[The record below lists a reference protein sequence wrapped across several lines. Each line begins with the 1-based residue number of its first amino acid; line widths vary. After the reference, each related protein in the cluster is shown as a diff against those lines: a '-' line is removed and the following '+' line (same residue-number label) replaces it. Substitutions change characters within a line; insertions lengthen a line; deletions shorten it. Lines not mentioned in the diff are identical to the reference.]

1 VRQIRLAEVLGG
13 LSFAL
18 DLTEGQPGG
27 HILRTTLIG
36 MALGERAG
44 LAEPELADL
53 YHALLLKDIGCTAN
67 ASRTSAL
74 LAADDREVKPALKLT
89 DLSTRKGRANWALR
103 VVARHER
110 PLTRARTVRA
120 LARGEGLHEALIRL
134 RCERGRELAL
144 DLGFPAAVADA
155 IGALD
160 EHWNGEGHPDGIA
173 GEAIPRLSRIL
184 LLAQTA
190 EVFAA
195 AHGTRE
201 ALAVVRG
208 RSGRWFDPDLA
219 PLVDAE
225 VLGAVPRDE
234 ASLLAAVVE
243 AAPPGASTDASEAHL
258 TQVAHA
264 FAEVV
269 DAKSPWTARHSH
281 RVAALVTGMAER
293 TGHAGERDLVRAALL
308 KDIGTVGISSRIL
321 DKPGALTPREWEEVR
336 RHTTAGGE
344 LLARVVPYRA
354 IAAAAAD
361 HHERLDGSG
370 YPRGL
375 SADQID
381 LDTRILTVC
390 DIYDA
395 LISKRVYRGAW
406 SHDEAMQLL
415 RRETEY
421 ALDERCVAA
430 LEQVIAREQGFADTA
445 ELATATA

>member
-1 VRQIRLAEVLGG
+1 MRQIRLAEVLGG

-36 MALGERAG
+36 MALGERTG

-173 GEAIPRLSRIL
+173 GEAIPRFSRIL

-201 ALAVVRG
+201 ALAVVRA
-208 RSGRWFDPDLA
+208 RSGRWFDPALA

-243 AAPPGASTDASEAHL
+243 AAPPGASADATEAHL

-281 RVAALVTGMAER
+281 RVAALVTGVAER

-336 RHTTAGGE
+336 RHATAGGE
-344 LLARVVPYRA
+344 LLARVPPYRT

-375 SADQID
+375 RGDEVAPTARLLAVADAFESLTAGRPYRPPVPPQEAVARLRAED
-381 LDTRILTVC
+381 GGRLD
-390 DIYDA
+390 
-395 LISKRVYRGAW
+395 
-406 SHDEAMQLL
+406 
-415 RRETEY
+415 
-421 ALDERCVAA
+421 
-430 LEQVIAREQGFADTA
+430 A
-445 ELATATA
+445 ELLNALGEFVNE

>member
-1 VRQIRLAEVLGG
+1 MRQIRLAEVLGG

-44 LAEPELADL
+44 LAGPELADL

-173 GEAIPRLSRIL
+173 GEAIPRFSRIL

-201 ALAVVRG
+201 ALAVVRA
-208 RSGRWFDPDLA
+208 RSGRWFDPALA

-234 ASLLAAVVE
+234 ASLLAAVVD
-243 AAPPGASTDASEAHL
+243 AAPPGASADATEAHL

-281 RVAALVTGMAER
+281 RVAALVTGVAER

-336 RHTTAGGE
+336 RHATAGGE
-344 LLARVVPYRA
+344 LLARVAPYRT

-375 SADQID
+375 RGDEVAPTARLLAVADAFESLTAGRPYRPPVPPQEAVARLRAED
-381 LDTRILTVC
+381 GGRLD
-390 DIYDA
+390 
-395 LISKRVYRGAW
+395 
-406 SHDEAMQLL
+406 
-415 RRETEY
+415 
-421 ALDERCVAA
+421 
-430 LEQVIAREQGFADTA
+430 A
-445 ELATATA
+445 ELLNALAEFVNE

>member
-234 ASLLAAVVE
+234 ASLLAAVAE

-281 RVAALVTGMAER
+281 RVAALVTGVAER

-375 SADQID
+375 RGDEVAPTARLLAVADAFESLTAGRPYRPPVPPQEAVARLRAED
-381 LDTRILTVC
+381 GGRLD
-390 DIYDA
+390 
-395 LISKRVYRGAW
+395 
-406 SHDEAMQLL
+406 
-415 RRETEY
+415 
-421 ALDERCVAA
+421 
-430 LEQVIAREQGFADTA
+430 A
-445 ELATATA
+445 ELLEALAEFVNE

>member
-1 VRQIRLAEVLGG
+1 MRQIRLAEVLGG

-53 YHALLLKDIGCTAN
+53 YHSLLLKDIGCTAN

-173 GEAIPRLSRIL
+173 GEAIPRFSRIL

-201 ALAVVRG
+201 ALAVVRA
-208 RSGRWFDPDLA
+208 RSGRWFDPALA

-243 AAPPGASTDASEAHL
+243 AAPPGASADATEAHL

-281 RVAALVTGMAER
+281 RVAALVTGVAER

-336 RHTTAGGE
+336 RHATAGGE
-344 LLARVVPYRA
+344 LLARVAPYRT

-375 SADQID
+375 RGDEVAPTARLLAVADAFESLTAGRPYRPPVPPQEAVARLRAED
-381 LDTRILTVC
+381 GRRLD
-390 DIYDA
+390 
-395 LISKRVYRGAW
+395 
-406 SHDEAMQLL
+406 
-415 RRETEY
+415 
-421 ALDERCVAA
+421 
-430 LEQVIAREQGFADTA
+430 A
-445 ELATATA
+445 ELLNALAEFVNE

>member
-1 VRQIRLAEVLGG
+1 MRQIRLAEVLGG

-36 MALGERAG
+36 MALGERTG
-44 LAEPELADL
+44 LAGPELADL

-144 DLGFPAAVADA
+144 DLGFPTSVADA

-173 GEAIPRLSRIL
+173 GEAIPRFSRIL

-201 ALAVVRG
+201 ALAVVRA
-208 RSGRWFDPDLA
+208 RSGRWFDPALA

-243 AAPPGASTDASEAHL
+243 AAPPGASADATEAHL

-281 RVAALVTGMAER
+281 RVAALVTGVAER

-336 RHTTAGGE
+336 RHATAGGE
-344 LLARVVPYRA
+344 LLARVAPYRT

-375 SADQID
+375 RGDEVAPTARLLAVADAFESLTAGRPYRPPVPPQEAVARLRAED
-381 LDTRILTVC
+381 GRRLD
-390 DIYDA
+390 
-395 LISKRVYRGAW
+395 
-406 SHDEAMQLL
+406 
-415 RRETEY
+415 
-421 ALDERCVAA
+421 
-430 LEQVIAREQGFADTA
+430 A
-445 ELATATA
+445 ELLNALAEFVNE

>member
-1 VRQIRLAEVLGG
+1 MARIRLAEVLGG

-18 DLTEGQPGG
+18 DLTEGQPEG
-27 HILRTTLIG
+27 HILRTTVIG
-36 MALGERAG
+36 IALGERAG
-44 LAEPELADL
+44 LAPAELADL

-89 DLSTRKGRANWALR
+89 DLTTGKGRANWVLR

-110 PLTRARTVRA
+110 PLTRGRTILN

-144 DLGFPAAVADA
+144 DLGFPLAVADA
-155 IGALD
+155 IGSLD
-160 EHWNGEGHPDGIA
+160 EHWDGEGHPDGLN
-173 GEAIPRLSRIL
+173 GEGIPRFSRIL

-195 AHGTRE
+195 ARGTRE
-201 ALAVVRG
+201 ALAVVHHR
-208 RSGRWFDPDLA
+208 RGRWFDPALT

-225 VLGAVPRDE
+225 LLDGLPRDDE
-234 ASLLAAVVE
+234 TLLAAVVE
-243 AAPPGASTDASEAHL
+243 RAPPGAAADATEAHL

-281 RVAALVTGMAER
+281 RVAAVVTGMAER
-293 TGHAGERDLVRAALL
+293 MGQAAGSDLVRAALL
-308 KDIGTVGISSRIL
+308 KDIGTLGISSRIL
-321 DKPGALTPREWEEVR
+321 DKPGALTPREWEAVR
-336 RHTTAGGE
+336 GHATAGAE
-344 LLARVVPYRA
+344 LLARVRPYRP

-375 SADQID
+375 RAGEIAAIPRLLAVADAFESLTAGRPYRPPVTPFQAVSQLRGEDGMRLDAD
-381 LDTRILTVC
+381 LL
-390 DIYDA
+390 DA
-395 LISKRVYRGAW
+395 LAAFVADGAP
-406 SHDEAMQLL
+406 
-415 RRETEY
+415 
-421 ALDERCVAA
+421 
-430 LEQVIAREQGFADTA
+430 
-445 ELATATA
+445 

>member
-173 GEAIPRLSRIL
+173 GEAIPRFSRIL
-184 LLAQTA
+184 LLAQTG
-190 EVFAA
+190 F
-195 AHGTRE
+195 
-201 ALAVVRG
+201 
-208 RSGRWFDPDLA
+208 SFSSYP
-219 PLVDAE
+219 
-225 VLGAVPRDE
+225 
-234 ASLLAAVVE
+234 
-243 AAPPGASTDASEAHL
+243 
-258 TQVAHA
+258 
-264 FAEVV
+264 
-269 DAKSPWTARHSH
+269 
-281 RVAALVTGMAER
+281 
-293 TGHAGERDLVRAALL
+293 RAARWL
-308 KDIGTVGISSRIL
+308 
-321 DKPGALTPREWEEVR
+321 
-336 RHTTAGGE
+336 
-344 LLARVVPYRA
+344 
-354 IAAAAAD
+354 
-361 HHERLDGSG
+361 ERLWAR
-370 YPRGL
+370 P
-375 SADQID
+375 
-381 LDTRILTVC
+381 
-390 DIYDA
+390 
-395 LISKRVYRGAW
+395 AW
-406 SHDEAMQLL
+406 RQTAKLL
-415 RRETEY
+415 YSE
-421 ALDERCVAA
+421 
-430 LEQVIAREQGFADTA
+430 
-445 ELATATA
+445 

>member
-1 VRQIRLAEVLGG
+1 MRQIRLAEVLGG

-44 LAEPELADL
+44 LAGPELADL

-173 GEAIPRLSRIL
+173 GEAIPRFSRIL

-208 RSGRWFDPDLA
+208 RSGRWFDPALA
-219 PLVDAE
+219 PLLDAE

-281 RVAALVTGMAER
+281 RVAALVTGVAER

-336 RHTTAGGE
+336 RHATAGGE
-344 LLARVVPYRA
+344 LLARVVPYRT
-354 IAAAAAD
+354 IAAAATD

-375 SADQID
+375 RGDEVAPTARLLAVADAFESLTAGRPYRPPVPPQEAVARLRAED
-381 LDTRILTVC
+381 DGRLDAELL
-390 DIYDA
+390 DA
-395 LISKRVYRGAW
+395 L
-406 SHDEAMQLL
+406 
-415 RRETEY
+415 
-421 ALDERCVAA
+421 
-430 LEQVIAREQGFADTA
+430 A
-445 ELATATA
+445 EFVNEGS

>member
-1 VRQIRLAEVLGG
+1 
-13 LSFAL
+13 
-18 DLTEGQPGG
+18 
-27 HILRTTLIG
+27 
-36 MALGERAG
+36 
-44 LAEPELADL
+44 
-53 YHALLLKDIGCTAN
+53 
-67 ASRTSAL
+67 
-74 LAADDREVKPALKLT
+74 
-89 DLSTRKGRANWALR
+89 
-103 VVARHER
+103 
-110 PLTRARTVRA
+110 
-120 LARGEGLHEALIRL
+120 
-134 RCERGRELAL
+134 
-144 DLGFPAAVADA
+144 
-155 IGALD
+155 
-160 EHWNGEGHPDGIA
+160 
-173 GEAIPRLSRIL
+173 
-184 LLAQTA
+184 
-190 EVFAA
+190 VFAA

-281 RVAALVTGMAER
+281 RVAALVTGVAER

-344 LLARVVPYRA
+344 LLARVVPYRT

-375 SADQID
+375 RGDEVAPTARLLAVADAFESLTAGRPYRPPVPPQEAVARLRAED
-381 LDTRILTVC
+381 GGRLD
-390 DIYDA
+390 
-395 LISKRVYRGAW
+395 
-406 SHDEAMQLL
+406 
-415 RRETEY
+415 
-421 ALDERCVAA
+421 
-430 LEQVIAREQGFADTA
+430 A
-445 ELATATA
+445 ELLEALAEFVNE

>member
-1 VRQIRLAEVLGG
+1 MRQIRLAEVLGG

-173 GEAIPRLSRIL
+173 GEAIPRFSRIL

-201 ALAVVRG
+201 ALAVVRA
-208 RSGRWFDPDLA
+208 RSGRWFDPALA

-243 AAPPGASTDASEAHL
+243 AAPPGASADATEAHL

-336 RHTTAGGE
+336 RHATAGGE
-344 LLARVVPYRA
+344 LLARVAPYRT

-375 SADQID
+375 RGDEVAPTARLLAVADAFESLTAGRPYRPPVPPQEAVARLRAED
-381 LDTRILTVC
+381 GGRLD
-390 DIYDA
+390 
-395 LISKRVYRGAW
+395 
-406 SHDEAMQLL
+406 
-415 RRETEY
+415 
-421 ALDERCVAA
+421 
-430 LEQVIAREQGFADTA
+430 A
-445 ELATATA
+445 ELLNALAEFVNE